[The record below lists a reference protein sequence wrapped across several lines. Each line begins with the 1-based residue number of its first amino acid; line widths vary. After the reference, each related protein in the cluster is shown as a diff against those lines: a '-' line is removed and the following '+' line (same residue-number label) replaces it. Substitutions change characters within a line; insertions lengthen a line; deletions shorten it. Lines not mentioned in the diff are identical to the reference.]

1 MSRSELM
8 LFVFI
13 ICTAGFSTVIQ
24 LLTLVLFSLF
34 NILKRPKILFLNRW
48 IFYALITFISFSQL
62 LFIGDEDY
70 GLNYILNTLIIT
82 FMWYFMLQSSNF
94 IVSTI
99 SEIQQSRLEL
109 VLIKVFNV
117 NAIVVLIQAI
127 ILFISRG
134 GNPFV
139 EDNAGDFIRGIF
151 SFSSSNMIVMAFYSI
166 FFTFKKYYKLL
177 AISILVMLLTY
188 FMSGLL
194 FFIISISIYGLTVL
208 NFVNKIKLVA
218 TGLSVIFLFSIIS
231 PGNIRYAQGILS
243 TKLNSE
249 DDPIRKIESI
259 KQTYLYWTESWLN
272 FVFGAGGGKFSSRTA
287 FITAGEYVYYPK
299 DLIYLSPEF
308 KKNHFQLWNNQI
320 LSNDHMDGTA
330 NQPFSFYN
338 KIVGEYGLIGIFLF
352 ILYLTVF
359 LRNYKRLSFG
369 KVILITLPLFLFLDY
384 WFEYFTVIIFFEA
397 FMFIDMKRGN
407 DQQLQ
412 KTEHLENN
420 YTF

>member
-24 LLTLVLFSLF
+24 FITLVLFSLF
-34 NILKRPKILFLNRW
+34 NISKRPKILFFNRW
-48 IFYALITFISFSQL
+48 LFYALITLISLSQL
-62 LFIGDEDY
+62 LFIGAEDY
-70 GLNYILNTLIIT
+70 GLNYILNTLIIS

-99 SEIQQSRLEL
+99 SEIHQSRLEL

-117 NAIVVLIQAI
+117 NAIVVVIQVI

-134 GNPFV
+134 GNPFA
-139 EDNAGDFIRGIF
+139 DDSAGDHIKGIF

-177 AISILVMLLTY
+177 AISILVMLLTF

-194 FFIISISIYGLTVL
+194 FFIISVSIYSLTVL
-208 NFVNKIKLVA
+208 SLTNKIKLVA
-218 TGLSVIFLFSIIS
+218 TGISVIFLFSIIS
-231 PGNIRYAQGILS
+231 PGNIRYSQNILS
-243 TKLNSE
+243 TKFNSE
-249 DDPIRKIESI
+249 VDPIRKITSVQ
-259 KQTYLYWTESWLN
+259 QTYLYWTESWLN

-287 FITAGEYVYYPK
+287 FITAGEYVNYPE
-299 DLIYLSPEF
+299 DYIYLSPEF
-308 KKNHFQLWNNQI
+308 KKNHFQLWNNKI
-320 LSNDHMDGTA
+320 LSNDYMDGTA

-338 KIVGEYGLIGIFLF
+338 KIIGEYGLIGIFLF
-352 ILYLTVF
+352 IRYMSVF
-359 LRNYKRLSFG
+359 FRNYKRLSFG
-369 KVILITLPLFLFLDY
+369 KVIIITFPLFLFLDY

-397 FMFIDMKRGN
+397 FMFLDIKREN
-407 DQQLQ
+407 DQRI
-412 KTEHLENN
+412 
-420 YTF
+420 